1 MTLVGARWRTR
12 VVAAAVMATAM
23 ALVSVGVPASDAQAS
38 PAAPGRTILT
48 SPAGVAGLSSPS
60 QAEPEPPAPTSDPKL
75 QADLDAV
82 VALSPPDSCLSVSI
96 GDGPTYRHRADAPLI
111 PASTEK
117 LFTAQVALDLIGA
130 DTRFETRVVAP
141 SAPVAG
147 VVVGD
152 LTMVGGGDP
161 TLVTDTYRFARR
173 IGADQPVTSLEAL
186 ADQVAAAGITRV
198 TGRIVGDE
206 TRYDQAR
213 TGPTWPE
220 RYATQNQSGPISALE
235 VDDGYQ
241 LVVPPPGQ
249 SGPVV
254 RNRAADPATNAARLL
269 TERLL
274 LRGIQVDGAFTPV
287 SGAAPSGA
295 VDVASVSSSP
305 LRDIVRHMLLFSD
318 NQIAEMLTKEIGRVS
333 GGGGSTVAGADLI
346 DSRTVELDVV
356 RTGADAVDGSGLDR
370 ANRATCDALVSV
382 LDESGGLAGPLGQSL
397 PVAGRSGSLAG
408 RFRAAPAEGVLYAK
422 TGSLSDVTALAGF
435 VELSEGGTAT
445 FAYIANGKPVDAG
458 LLGLQDL
465 LGTAL
470 ATYLPPCPE
479 SEAAGLVAP
488 LAPYAAGVGVLAMF
502 PLQSVLLPGAVLPLH
517 VFEERYR
524 ALVDRCLALEE
535 DFGVALISRGS
546 EVGGH
551 DVRTDVGT
559 RARIVEARQVPDG
572 RWAVLAVGIGR
583 IRIDDWLPDDPYPL
597 AEVEDWPDPLAA
609 TGLPEAIA
617 ASTARLRRVLSLRA
631 ELGEIRPDATV
642 DLSVD
647 LSVVD
652 PSLASFR
659 LVALSPLGDLDRQ
672 RLLAAPDIADRLLRL
687 DALLDEDEDEC
698 RARLSGA

>member
-1 MTLVGARWRTR
+1 MVLTVPARR
-12 VVAAAVMATAM
+12 AAVLATVLASLG
-23 ALVSVGVPASDAQAS
+23 ATLAVAVPASASVPGDPTTGASTPTARLRPVAQAQQ
-38 PAAPGRTILT
+38 T
-48 SPAGVAGLSSPS
+48 
-60 QAEPEPPAPTSDPKL
+60 EPAPTTDPKL

-96 GDGPTYRHRADAPLI
+96 GGRPTYRHRADAPLI

-117 LFTAQVALDLIGA
+117 LFTAQVALDVIGA

-141 SAPVAG
+141 AAPVAG
-147 VVVGD
+147 VVTGD

-186 ADQVAAAGITRV
+186 ADQVVAAGVTRV

-206 TRYDQAR
+206 TRYDQVR

-241 LVVPPPGQ
+241 LVAPPPGRG
-249 SGPVV
+249 GPVV
-254 RNRAADPATNAARLL
+254 RNRAADPAINAARLL
-269 TERLL
+269 TDRLL
-274 LRGIQVDGAFTPV
+274 QRGIRIDGAFT
-287 SGAAPSGA
+287 AANGPAPAGA
-295 VDVASVSSSP
+295 VDVASVSSPP
-305 LRDIVRHMLLFSD
+305 LGDIVRHMLMVSD
-318 NQIAEMLTKEIGRVS
+318 NQVAEMLTKEMGRMS
-333 GGGGSTVAGADLI
+333 GGSGSTIVGADAI
-346 DSRTVELDVV
+346 DRRAVELDIA
-356 RTGADAVDGSGLDR
+356 RTGADAVDGSGLDGG
-370 ANRATCDALVSV
+370 NRATCDSLVSV
-382 LDESGGLAGPLGQSL
+382 LDDSGGLAGAVGQSL
-397 PVAGRSGSLAG
+397 PVAGRTGSLAG
-408 RFRAAPAEGVLYAK
+408 RFRGTPAEGVLRAK
-422 TGSLSDVTALAGF
+422 TGSLSDVTALTGF

-445 FAYIANGKPVDAG
+445 FAYIANGRTVDAG
-458 LLGLQDL
+458 LMAVQDL

-470 ATYLPPCPE
+470 AGYLPPCLE
-479 SEAAGLVAP
+479 SEAGGLVAP

-524 ALVDRCLALEE
+524 VLVDRCLALEE

-551 DVRTDVGT
+551 DVRTQVGT
-559 RARIVEARQVPDG
+559 RARIVEAQQVPDG

-597 AEVEDWPDPLAA
+597 ADTADWPDPPPAPD
-609 TGLPEAIA
+609 LPEAIA

-647 LSVVD
+647 LSVFD

-687 DALLDEDEDEC
+687 DALLDEDEADC

>member
-1 MTLVGARWRTR
+1 VVFTVPARRR
-12 VVAAAVMATAM
+12 AAVLATVLASIGATLAVAVPVSASVPGQSTTGASTATAR
-23 ALVSVGVPASDAQAS
+23 LGP
-38 PAAPGRTILT
+38 
-48 SPAGVAGLSSPS
+48 VA
-60 QAEPEPPAPTSDPKL
+60 QAEPAETPSTIDPKL

-82 VALSPPDSCLSVSI
+82 VALSPPDSCLSVSV
-96 GDGPTYRHRADAPLI
+96 GGGPTYRHRADAPLI

-117 LFTAQVALDLIGA
+117 LFTTQVALDVIGA

-141 SAPVAG
+141 TAPVGG
-147 VVVGD
+147 VVAGD

-206 TRYDQAR
+206 TRYDQTR

-249 SGPVV
+249 GGPI
-254 RNRAADPATNAARLL
+254 RMNRAADPATNAARLL

-274 LRGIQVDGAFTPV
+274 LRGIQVDGAF
-287 SGAAPSGA
+287 APANGPAPAGA
-295 VDVASVSSSP
+295 VEVASVSSPP
-305 LRDIVRHMLLFSD
+305 LSEIVRHMLMFSD
-318 NQIAEMLTKEIGRVS
+318 NQVAEMLTKEIGRVT
-333 GGGGSTVAGADLI
+333 GGSGSTVAGADAI
-346 DSRTVELDVV
+346 DRRAVELEVT

-370 ANRATCDALVSV
+370 ANRVTCDALVSV
-382 LDESGGLAGPLGQSL
+382 LNESGGLAGTVGQSL

-408 RFRAAPAEGVLYAK
+408 RFRGTPAEGVLHAK

-445 FAYIANGKPVDAG
+445 FAYVANGRTVDPS
-458 LLGLQDL
+458 LMSVQDL
-465 LGTAL
+465 LGTVIAG
-470 ATYLPPCPE
+470 YLPPCSE
-479 SEAAGLVAP
+479 SVVGGLVAP

-524 ALVDRCLALEE
+524 TLVDRCLALEE

-551 DVRTDVGT
+551 DVRTEVGT
-559 RARIVEARQVPDG
+559 RARILEAQQVPDG

-597 AEVEDWPDPLAA
+597 ADTVDWPDPPPAPD
-609 TGLPEAIA
+609 LPEAIA

-687 DALLDEDEDEC
+687 DTLLDEDEADC